1 MLEECQLVYDD
12 VMENMEKSIHHL
24 QREFQSIR
32 AGKASPSMLD
42 GVMVDFYGVS
52 TPINQ
57 TSNVTSPDPRQI
69 IVQPWDKSQIS
80 NIEKA
85 IMAANLG
92 FNPKN
97 EGEVLRIIVPAV
109 TEERR
114 KDLVKQAKSEAEDA
128 KIAIRNSRRS
138 GNDEAKQL
146 EKEGVAEDDV
156 KKLQDDIQKLTDD
169 FVSKVDKLFDAKEK
183 DIMTI

>member
-1 MLEECQLVYDD
+1 MNEECQLVYEE
-12 VMENMEKSIHHL
+12 VKERMEKTLSHL
-24 QREFQSIR
+24 EREFQKIR
-32 AGKASPSMLD
+32 AGKASPDMLD
-42 GVMVDFYGVS
+42 GVMVDFYGTM

-57 TSNVTSPDPRQI
+57 TSNITTPDARQI

-85 IMAANLG
+85 ILNANLG

-97 EGEVLRIIVPAV
+97 EGEVLRIIVPAI

-114 KDLVKQAKSEAEDA
+114 RELVKKAKAEAEEA
-128 KIAIRNSRRS
+128 KIAVRNSRRY
-138 GNDEAKQL
+138 GNDEAKKL
-146 EKEGVAEDDV
+146 EKEGVSEDEI
-156 KKLQDDIQKLTDD
+156 KKLQEDIQKMTDD
-169 FVSKVDKLFDAKEK
+169 FVKKIDELTGRKEQ